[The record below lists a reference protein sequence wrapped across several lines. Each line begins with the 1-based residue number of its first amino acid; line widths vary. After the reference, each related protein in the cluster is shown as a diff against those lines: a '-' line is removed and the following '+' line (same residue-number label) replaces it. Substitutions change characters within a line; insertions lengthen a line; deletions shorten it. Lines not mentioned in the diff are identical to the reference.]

1 MPVSSGAGGHSL
13 DYGDEQMKSTTVL
26 GILLAVLG
34 VLALVYQGFSYTRQ
48 EKVFDVGPIH
58 ATRDDTQRV
67 PLPPIVG
74 GLALLGAA
82 ALLVI
87 GAKQKA

>member
-1 MPVSSGAGGHSL
+1 M
-13 DYGDEQMKSTTVL
+13 L

-34 VLALVYQGFSYTRQ
+34 IFALVYQGVSYTDR
-48 EKVFDVGPIH
+48 EKLFDVGPIH
-58 ATRDDTQRV
+58 ATRDDTERI

-74 GLALLGAA
+74 ALALLGGV

-87 GAKQKA
+87 GARQKA